1 MRPNTDFVGLFYSL
15 TMRNNITE
23 LLIAQKSKEMLKKK
37 IKFFLL
43 KSFYRFELK
52 VVSNMFGTD
61 TYVFDLKPIS
71 WRLRLLTTILSPLI
85 LVLCAVVG
93 VTLLPVVVF
102 KHLLVSDDLYKPEE
116 IVHVKVRKG
125 ERRVPTSNDAFEEL
139 KERL

>member
-1 MRPNTDFVGLFYSL
+1 MKNNT
-15 TMRNNITE
+15 TE
-23 LLIAQKSKEMLKKK
+23 FLIAQKSKEMLKKK

-43 KSFYRFELK
+43 KSFYKFELK
-52 VVSNMFGTD
+52 EVSKNWANMN
-61 TYVFDLKPIS
+61 TYIFNLKPIS

-85 LVLCAVVG
+85 LVLCAIAG

-102 KHLLVSDDLYKPEE
+102 KHLLTSDDLYKPEE

-125 ERRVPTSNDAFEEL
+125 ESRVPTSDDAFEKL